1 MIATII
7 KTDNNIKVDFDPI
20 KRHVKRLLND
30 DISPDYV
37 FFSWNNTKRNIL
49 VLDSFVENIETSE
62 DQYLIAK
69 TAFFFLYTGRTI
81 NYSELQEN
89 SKIIAKDF
97 LRSEGYPEAFI
108 AEVLNCIDGYHFNQK
123 WDNQATA
130 LVQDITHRYIG
141 KKNFL
146 PYLQDLW
153 NEKNMLRN
161 TKTSLKNFLE
171 NKYVEI
177 NQHEF
182 QTEYAKNKYED
193 RKIKNVEK
201 LQQEIQSVRKS
212 NSLNRNKRA
221 MTMFRTAMR
230 NQIDLVNIAD
240 KKAGIM
246 ISINSVLLTLMI
258 PILGSNALDVSKFII
273 PSIIL
278 IITCGVAVIL
288 ATLAT
293 RPQLTWGNLNNDEIS
308 KGEKSLWYFGNFFR
322 MDKEKYK
329 EAIKEVIVKDITFE
343 NSVISDIYDVGHILG
358 VKYMRL
364 RWCYMAFA
372 IGIGLT
378 IISFGVSFA
387 FL

>member
-1 MIATII
+1 MTTADII
-7 KTDNNIKVDFDPI
+7 KNTNFQVDFEPI
-20 KRHVKRLLND
+20 KKHVKRLLND

-37 FFSWNNTKRNIL
+37 FFSWNNTKLNVM
-49 VLDSFVENIETSE
+49 VLDSFRENTHTTE

-69 TAFFFLYTGRTI
+69 TAFYFLYTGRTI
-81 NYSELQEN
+81 DYSELLDS
-89 SKIIAKDF
+89 SKKIAKDF
-97 LRSEGYPEAFI
+97 LQSEGYPDDFI
-108 AEVLNCIDGYHFNQK
+108 AEVLNCIDGYYFNQK

-141 KKNFL
+141 KKNFI

-153 NEKNMLRN
+153 NERNMLRK
-161 TKTSLKNFLE
+161 TKTSLKTFLE

-182 QTEYAKNKYED
+182 QTEYAKQKYED

-201 LQQEIQSVRKS
+201 LQQEIQAVRKS

-258 PILGSNALDVSKFII
+258 PILGSNALDVSKFIV

-278 IITCGVAVIL
+278 IITCGVSVIL

-293 RPQLTWGNLNNDEIS
+293 RPQLTWGNLNNDEIT
-308 KGEKSLWYFGNFFR
+308 KGEKSLWYFGNFFG
-322 MDKEKYK
+322 MNKEKYK
-329 EAIKEVIVKDITFE
+329 EAIKEIIVKDITFE

-364 RWCYMAFA
+364 RWCYLAFA

-378 IISFGVSFA
+378 MISFAISF
-387 FL
+387 FI